1 MLRESKYTE
10 RSFQLLRFMIASFT
24 LSRVV
29 GASLLWLLCCF
40 LASAQ
45 ERTVAVT
52 FDDLPAVGT
61 SDPAE
66 AGSINRAI
74 LDCLARHHTPAT
86 AFVIEKKVQ
95 DIGNAPSIEILTQ
108 WVRRGHD
115 LGNHSYSHADFDE
128 MNVEQAEREIV
139 LGGKSITEVLKS
151 FGKTPHY
158 FRFPMNHTGD
168 TRAKHD
174 AAGAFLAQHGYTLAT
189 STIENEDYVFNATY
203 LRMLARKDTES
214 AKRLRSEYLAY
225 TKAEIDFYRALNTQ
239 VFGYEPPQVMLLHA
253 NRLNAEMLEAVLR
266 LFEEE
271 HYSFV
276 KLDRAQADPAFRTP
290 DTFISPQGP
299 MWGYRWAAERGV
311 KVVGSSETEPP
322 AWILEYGKP

>member
-1 MLRESKYTE
+1 MLADIS
-10 RSFQLLRFMIASFT
+10 LRH
-24 LSRVV
+24 VV
-29 GASLLWLLCCF
+29 GAAFLCLPCC
-40 LASAQ
+40 LPVSAQ
-45 ERTVAVT
+45 KHTVAVT

-86 AFVIEKKVQ
+86 AFVIEKSVQ
-95 DIGNAPSIEILTQ
+95 DIGDAPSKEILTQ

-128 MNVEQAEREIV
+128 MTVEQAEQEIV
-139 LGGKSITEVLKS
+139 LGGKSITEVLRT

-174 AAGAFLAQHGYTLAT
+174 AASAFLAERGYKLAA
-189 STIENEDYVFNATY
+189 STVENEDYVFNGAY
-203 LRMLARKDTES
+203 LRMLERKDRES

-253 NRLNAEMLEAVLR
+253 NRLNAEMLDAVLR
-266 LFEEE
+266 LFEER

-276 KLDRAQADPAFRTP
+276 TLDRAQADPAFNTP
-290 DTFISPQGP
+290 DTFISPHGP

-311 KVVGSSETEPP
+311 KVNGSSETEPP
-322 AWILEYGKP
+322 AWISDYGK